1 MDACAKV
8 SAFLLNACGCRNL
21 ASVFRKDRPM
31 DVCLGFPTCLRFF
44 VVVLQ
49 SVCLSAS
56 TLSLTT
62 STSCLYFFSSHTPAT
77 GLHHPKDSWHQD
89 ILAPLQKPRLL
100 QFAWN
105 EIRLFYWIEMERRH
119 KGQTWR
125 LRSDS
130 WRLEPGWLLDTWFQ
144 LQSQQQTRRE
154 GNLPKVFNITC
165 RGHPFPAWIAGR
177 LRSEMSFCTVGSEY
191 FLSPLKSLSERN
203 ISCLY
208 VWNFS
213 LKMNEMKRS
222 VKKVGPL
229 EPEGC
234 WEWDRCFFQ

>member
-31 DVCLGFPTCLRFF
+31 DVCLWFPTCLRFV

-56 TLSLTT
+56 TLCLTT
-62 STSCLYFFSSHTPAT
+62 STSCLYFLSWHTPAT
-77 GLHHPKDSWHQD
+77 GLHHPKDSWHQH
-89 ILAPLQKPRLL
+89 ILAPLQKPCFL

-105 EIRLFYWIEMERRH
+105 EIRLFYWIEMERQH

-130 WRLEPGWLLDTWFQ
+130 WATWARVAFGQ
-144 LQSQQQTRRE
+144 I
-154 GNLPKVFNITC
+154 LPAT
-165 RGHPFPAWIAGR
+165 
-177 LRSEMSFCTVGSEY
+177 
-191 FLSPLKSLSERN
+191 
-203 ISCLY
+203 ISATDQAVLPY
-208 VWNFS
+208 
-213 LKMNEMKRS
+213 KGIYPRY
-222 VKKVGPL
+222 
-229 EPEGC
+229 
-234 WEWDRCFFQ
+234 

>member
-31 DVCLGFPTCLRFF
+31 DVCLWFPTCLRFV

-56 TLSLTT
+56 TLCLTT
-62 STSCLYFFSSHTPAT
+62 STSCLYFFSSHTQAT

-89 ILAPLQKPRLL
+89 ILAPLQKPCLL

-130 WRLEPGWLLDTWFQ
+130 WATWARVAFGQILPNTISATDQCCRTRESTQDINHMEVIPSQ
-144 LQSQQQTRRE
+144 L
-154 GNLPKVFNITC
+154 V
-165 RGHPFPAWIAGR
+165 
-177 LRSEMSFCTVGSEY
+177 
-191 FLSPLKSLSERN
+191 
-203 ISCLY
+203 
-208 VWNFS
+208 
-213 LKMNEMKRS
+213 
-222 VKKVGPL
+222 
-229 EPEGC
+229 
-234 WEWDRCFFQ
+234 